1 MSKTYYVCKYT
12 PIELLKAF
20 GGECENLNTMPEGFD
35 YADQIAH
42 PNICGFG
49 KSVLEAVLA
58 GGDQVKELVL
68 VNCCDT
74 IRSVYDLLEDS
85 GQMDFLYMV
94 DMLHGGNVCS
104 RERVAAQLKDLAKK
118 YGEYKG
124 RSFDPAAFQKAF
136 EPQERILKPHIAVL
150 GARMGEELF
159 EMTKASMPLP
169 VVNETCVNNRSVA
182 WTCQGVYSGGDGKG
196 VDREEEITSRSETSV
211 RGEADIRGE
220 TGTHIEAGAVDFDA
234 LMDWYAGELLGQIP
248 CMRMLDNTGRRQL
261 YQDPSLK
268 GIIYHTVKFCDFY
281 SFEYSEIKSH
291 TDVPLLK
298 IESDYTVQ
306 SSGQLLTRLEA
317 FAESLSLNPHVA
329 EEIWKAQR
337 SENAPSQSSAADG
350 AACSGENR
358 TGQSGALYAGADGSG
373 QSAAFHAGADGS
385 GQFNTL
391 HAGTHSGKGRHMG
404 KGYFAGID
412 SGSTSTDVVILNK
425 KKEMVAGI
433 ILPTGAGAAIGAER
447 ALEQAL
453 NEAKLVREDIDAVVT
468 TGYGRTAI
476 QAGDR
481 SITEITC
488 HARGAHF
495 LEPRVR
501 TVVDIGGQDSKVI
514 RLDEDG
520 SVKNFVMND
529 KCAAGTGRFLE
540 MMARTMEMS
549 LDEIGKAGL
558 SYDEDITISSMCT
571 VFAESEVVSLIAQNK
586 KPDDIVHGLNKAV
599 AAKTAALVKRV
610 GGEEAY
616 MMTGGVAQNRGLVK
630 TLEERLGTRLIISD
644 KAQLCG
650 ALGAALFAADM
661 GVYPSE

>member
-1 MSKTYYVCKYT
+1 
-12 PIELLKAF
+12 
-20 GGECENLNTMPEGFD
+20 MPEGFD

-58 GGDQVKELVL
+58 GDVKELVL

-74 IRSVYDLLEDS
+74 IRSVYDLLEDM

-94 DMLHGGNVCS
+94 DMLHCGNACS
-104 RERVAAQLKDLAKK
+104 RKRVAAQLVDLAKK

-124 RSFDPAAFQKAF
+124 RSFDYEAFRKAF
-136 EPQERILKPHIAVL
+136 APRERMQVPHIAVL
-150 GARMGEELF
+150 GARMGDELF
-159 EMTKASMPLP
+159 AMTEKSMPLP
-169 VVNETCVNNRSVA
+169 VVNETCVHNRSVA
-182 WTCQGVYSGGDGKG
+182 WTYDESQNQAAPESDLAAASDRTEPKDSAKAGDL
-196 VDREEEITSRSETSV
+196 TAA
-211 RGEADIRGE
+211 GELPA
-220 TGTHIEAGAVDFDA
+220 DFDA

-248 CMRMLDNTGRRQL
+248 CMRMMDAAGRKQL
-261 YQDPSLK
+261 YQDPALA

-281 SFEYSEIKSH
+281 SFEYADIKSH

-317 FAESLSLNPHVA
+317 FAESLSLNPEIAKVIRGA
-329 EEIWKAQR
+329 EGSR
-337 SENAPSQSSAADG
+337 SALADG
-350 AACSGENR
+350 M
-358 TGQSGALYAGADGSG
+358 DGRL
-373 QSAAFHAGADGS
+373 SA
-385 GQFNTL
+385 
-391 HAGTHSGKGRHMG
+391 SGKGSRPEAPCEDGLYEGRTPHMG

-412 SGSTSTDVVILNK
+412 SGSTSTDVVILDKEK
-425 KKEMVAGI
+425 KIVAGI

-447 ALEQAL
+447 ALECAL
-453 NEAKLVREDIDAVVT
+453 QEAGLGREDIDGVVT

-476 QAGDR
+476 QIGDR

-495 LEPRVR
+495 LEPKVR

-549 LDEIGKAGL
+549 LDEIGRAGL
-558 SYDEDITISSMCT
+558 SWDEDITISSMCT

-599 AAKTAALVKRV
+599 ASKTAALVKRV

-616 MMTGGVAQNRGLVK
+616 MMTGGVAQNQGLVK
-630 TLEERLGTRLIISD
+630 TLEDRLGTTLLISD

-650 ALGAALFAADM
+650 ALGAALYAADS
-661 GVYPSE
+661 YLQ

>member
-1 MSKTYYVCKYT
+1 MNKTYYVCKYT
-12 PIELLKAF
+12 PLELLAAF
-20 GGECENLNTMPEGFD
+20 GGECENLNHMPEGFD

-58 GGDQVKELVL
+58 GDVKELVL

-74 IRSVYDLLEDS
+74 IRSVYDLLEDT

-94 DMLHGGNVCS
+94 DMLHCGNACS
-104 RERVAAQLKDLAKK
+104 RERVAAQLKDLAEK
-118 YGEYKG
+118 YGKYKG
-124 RSFDPAAFQKAF
+124 RTFDYETFRKAF
-136 EPQERILKPHIAVL
+136 APRERTQTPHIAVL
-150 GARMGEELF
+150 GARMGDELF
-159 EMTKASMPLP
+159 AMTEKSMPLP
-169 VVNETCVNNRSVA
+169 VVNETCVHNRSVA
-182 WTCQGVYSGGDGKG
+182 WTYAGAGVSAEDSDLAAADGSAAQTNAFAAAENEAVAVQKDLAETGDL
-196 VDREEEITSRSETSV
+196 ESV
-211 RGEADIRGE
+211 RKFPAN
-220 TGTHIEAGAVDFDA
+220 FDA

-248 CMRMLDNTGRRQL
+248 CMRMMDATGRKQL
-261 YQDPSLK
+261 YQDPSLA

-281 SFEYSEIKSH
+281 SFEYADIKSH

-317 FAESLSLNPHVA
+317 FAESLSLNP
-329 EEIWKAQR
+329 EIAKVIRGAR
-337 SENAPSQSSAADG
+337 ARGSASADG
-350 AACSGENR
+350 MDSDFSTVGKDSGEEALRGNGSEDGLNGRR
-358 TGQSGALYAGADGSG
+358 TP
-373 QSAAFHAGADGS
+373 
-385 GQFNTL
+385 
-391 HAGTHSGKGRHMG
+391 HMG

-412 SGSTSTDVVILNK
+412 SGSTSTDVVILDKDK
-425 KKEMVAGI
+425 KIVAGI

-453 NEAKLVREDIDAVVT
+453 KEAGLKREDIDEVVT

-476 QAGDR
+476 QIGDR

-495 LEPRVR
+495 LEPKVR

-549 LDEIGKAGL
+549 LDEIGRAGL
-558 SYDEDITISSMCT
+558 SWDEDITISSMCT

-599 AAKTAALVKRV
+599 ASKTAALVKRV

-616 MMTGGVAQNRGLVK
+616 MMTGGVAQNQGLVK
-630 TLEERLGTRLIISD
+630 TLEERLGTTLIISD

-650 ALGAALFAADM
+650 ALGAALYAADM
-661 GVYPSE
+661 G

>member
-12 PIELLKAF
+12 PLELLTAF
-20 GGECENLNTMPEGFD
+20 GGECENLNHMPEGFD

-58 GGDQVKELVL
+58 GDVKELVL

-74 IRSVYDLLEDS
+74 IRSVYDLLEDM

-94 DMLHGGNVCS
+94 DMLHCGNACS
-104 RERVAAQLKDLAKK
+104 RERVAAQLVDLAKK

-124 RSFDPAAFQKAF
+124 RSFDCEAFQKAF
-136 EPQERILKPHIAVL
+136 APRERMQVPHIAVL
-150 GARMGEELF
+150 GARMGDELF
-159 EMTKASMPLP
+159 AMTEKSMPLP
-169 VVNETCVNNRSVA
+169 VVNETCVHNRSVA
-182 WTCQGVYSGGDGKG
+182 WTYDESQNYAAPESGLAAASDRTEPKDSEKTGDL
-196 VDREEEITSRSETSV
+196 T
-211 RGEADIRGE
+211 A
-220 TGTHIEAGAVDFDA
+220 DFDA

-248 CMRMLDNTGRRQL
+248 CMRMMDATGRKQL
-261 YQDPSLK
+261 YQDPALA

-281 SFEYSEIKSH
+281 SFEYADIKSH

-317 FAESLSLNPHVA
+317 FAESLSLNP
-329 EEIWKAQR
+329 EIAKVIR
-337 SENAPSQSSAADG
+337 
-350 AACSGENR
+350 GEK
-358 TGQSGALYAGADGSG
+358 GSG
-373 QSAAFHAGADGS
+373 SAWTDGKDGRFS
-385 GQFNTL
+385 
-391 HAGTHSGKGRHMG
+391 ASGKGSRPEAPCGDGFEDGLYEGRTPHMG

-412 SGSTSTDVVILNK
+412 SGSTSTDVVILDKEK
-425 KKEMVAGI
+425 KIVAGI
-433 ILPTGAGAAIGAER
+433 VLPTGAGAAIGAER
-447 ALEQAL
+447 ALECAL
-453 NEAKLVREDIDAVVT
+453 QEAGLRREDIDEVVT

-476 QAGDR
+476 QIGDR

-495 LEPRVR
+495 LEPKVR
-501 TVVDIGGQDSKVI
+501 TVVDIGGQDSEVI

-549 LDEIGKAGL
+549 LDEIGRAGL
-558 SYDEDITISSMCT
+558 SWDEDITISSMCT

-599 AAKTAALVKRV
+599 ASKTAALVKRV

-616 MMTGGVAQNRGLVK
+616 MMTGGVAQNQGLVK
-630 TLEERLGTRLIISD
+630 TLEDRLGTTLIISD

-650 ALGAALFAADM
+650 ALGAALYAAD
-661 GVYPSE
+661 YYLQ